1 MSQLDK
7 REARERRHKRI
18 RKDIMGTPSRPRMCV
33 NRSLK
38 NIHVQVIDDL
48 RRETL
53 VSASTDE
60 PEIAQKVEYGGNKE
74 AARVVGEFVA
84 NRALEEGIEKV
95 VFDRAGY
102 QYHGRVKALAE
113 AAREAGLEF

>member
-60 PEIAQKVEYGGNKE
+60 PEIAQEVEYGGNEE

-84 NRALEEGIEKV
+84 NRALEEGIEEV